1 MTLKSKSN
9 FSLFS
14 ICTKLSNFYQLSDA
28 NLVSHLKM
36 SLNLIPFQHKNLQK
50 TPKSHI
56 TTSDLLSNENVAC
69 SLLSKEPGKKKI
81 SYTKHFNVAFYVH
94 CHQRNKQKGQMFSYQ
109 ATQILSTQL
118 VKKGMIIRVM
128 WKWLKRPICN
138 QHVFPYT

>member
-9 FSLFS
+9 FLFS

-69 SLLSKEPGKKKI
+69 SLLSKKPGKKKI
-81 SYTKHFNVAFYVH
+81 IHKTLQCSILCTLPPEEQAERSNVLISGYPDSFNPTSEKRSDYL
-94 CHQRNKQKGQMFSYQ
+94 CN
-109 ATQILSTQL
+109 
-118 VKKGMIIRVM
+118 VKMTEVTH
-128 WKWLKRPICN
+128 L
-138 QHVFPYT
+138 

>member
-1 MTLKSKSN
+1 MKSKSN
-9 FSLFS
+9 FSFFS

-28 NLVSHLKM
+28 NLVSHLKR

-56 TTSDLLSNENVAC
+56 TTSELLSNENVAC
-69 SLLSKEPGKKKI
+69 SLLSKKPGKKK

-94 CHQRNKQKGQMFSYQ
+94 CHQRNKLKGQMFSYR

-118 VKKGMIIRVM
+118 VKRGVIICVM
-128 WKWLKRPICN
+128 
-138 QHVFPYT
+138 

>member
-1 MTLKSKSN
+1 MKSKSN
-9 FSLFS
+9 FLFS

-69 SLLSKEPGKKKI
+69 SLLFKKPGKKKK

-94 CHQRNKQKGQMFSYQ
+94 CHQRNKLKGQMFLYQ

-118 VKKGMIIRVM
+118 VKRGVIICVM
-128 WKWLKRPICN
+128 
-138 QHVFPYT
+138 